1 MLDVTAHLY
10 RPAEMAADD
19 IAAWTEIQK
28 ATPTFANP
36 LFSHAFALAVS
47 TVRADVQVAVFRQ
60 GGVPVG
66 FLAVH
71 RRPGGLARPIGAP
84 FSDYQGIVSKG
95 AIGLSG
101 PQMLG
106 HAGLGAIRFNGLVDP
121 FGLFAGSAFGPQD
134 AYAIELEGDP
144 EAYLEAIRAA
154 SPKKFKNYRRLEHR
168 LEREIGA
175 LRLAADDRSQ
185 EAFDALLTW
194 KSEQFVRTGI
204 QDVLRPLW
212 VRRMMQSL
220 FETSEGEVSGLMVN
234 LYAGETLVA
243 GHFGIR
249 QGRVFHPWIASAN
262 PDLAA
267 VSPGQLFLGHAIRAM
282 PALDLAVYDLGP
294 GHDHYKR
301 PYASVRREL
310 GAGLALA
317 DGARGRMAGA
327 GERAWS
333 ASGLGRVAALD
344 KVRRRLDHIAA
355 IDPSPAG
362 RVRGVIEAVQGVRK
376 RGLGNDPLRAEGA

>member
-1 MLDVTAHLY
+1 M
-10 RPAEMAADD
+10 
-19 IAAWTEIQK
+19 
-28 ATPTFANP
+28 
-36 LFSHAFALAVS
+36 FSHAFALAVAA
-47 TVRADVQVAVFRQ
+47 VRADVQVAVFRQ
-60 GGVPVG
+60 SHAAIG

-71 RRPGGLARPIGAP
+71 RRRGGLARPIGAP

-101 PQMLG
+101 PQLLER
-106 HAGLGAIRFNGLVDP
+106 AGLGAIRFNGLVDP
-121 FGLFAGSAFGPQD
+121 FGLFAGSNFGVQD
-134 AYAIELEGDP
+134 AYAIELKGDP

-168 LEREIGA
+168 LEREIGP
-175 LRLAADDRSQ
+175 LRLVAEDRSQ
-185 EAFDALLTW
+185 EAFDAILTW

-204 QDVLRPLW
+204 QDVLRPVW
-212 VRRMMQSL
+212 VRQMMQSL
-220 FETSEGEVSGLMVN
+220 FETRQGAVTGLMVG

-249 QGRVFHPWIASAN
+249 QGAVFHPWIASAN

-267 VSPGQLFLGHAIRAM
+267 VSPGQLFLSHAIRAM
-282 PALDLAVYDLGP
+282 PTLGLTIYDLGP

-310 GAGLALA
+310 ATGLALA
-317 DGARGRMAGA
+317 AGARGRMAGA

-333 ASGLGRVAALD
+333 ASGLGRLAALD

-355 IDPSPAG
+355 IDPSAAG